1 MNCSDHDI
9 KLCNETQKSKLI
21 WIRVTTKR
29 EYYVCVRMNKKPTT
43 LQRDNI
49 YFEIRQL
56 HGIYKL
62 CDKVI
67 LYTSDVPCTLMLN
80 NLAKELQSS
89 TMR

>member
-1 MNCSDHDI
+1 M
-9 KLCNETQKSKLI
+9 K
-21 WIRVTTKR
+21 
-29 EYYVCVRMNKKPTT
+29 KKPTS

-49 YFEIRQL
+49 DFEMRQL

-67 LYTSDVPCTLMLN
+67 LYTSDLPCTLMLN